1 MGHEDVLS
9 GEISFPDVGQV
20 MNSLKVVPHAIH
32 EARATPRT
40 HRAVGVHHLAVQP
53 HVLLMIL
60 LGVSDHTAE
69 PKGNTKIQNQATTR

>member
-20 MNSLKVVPHAIH
+20 MHSLKVVPHAIH

-40 HRAVGVHHLAVQP
+40 HRAVGVHHLAVQSD
-53 HVLLMIL
+53 VLLMIL

-69 PKGNTKIQNQATTR
+69 PKGNTKNSEPSYSR